1 MMSSNLE
8 RNLAISRL
16 CEDVLISNEHIFFVS
31 SINKNGRIV
40 EFKFRNDRI
49 ITQMSKSEAEMFF
62 MQRTLQTSLSK
73 EFDDLVG
80 PLNYVAVNRE
90 TLLELIFP
98 YSDGLILVLCDL
110 EVIPNYLA
118 KKILFIL
125 RDFDWSLKTP
135 IYDNA

>member
-16 CEDVLISNEHIFFVS
+16 CGDILTSNERIFFVS
-31 SINKNGRIV
+31 SLNKNGKVI

-49 ITQMSKSEAEMFF
+49 ITKMSKAESEMFF

-80 PLNYVAVNRE
+80 PLNYITVNRE

-98 YSDGLILVLCDL
+98 YSEGLILAICDL
-110 EVIPNYLA
+110 DVIPNYLA

-125 RDFDWSLKTP
+125 RDFDWRIKAP
-135 IYDNA
+135 IYENA